1 MSQITTDLEEV
12 VFEEVP
18 HGLVSR
24 NVPPGVEVEVQDVEP
39 GDEDEGGE
47 LGLVA
52 DGDQHHEERAHQ
64 VLDDLHC
71 RHLEAEESEE
81 HEDQEDPARK
91 LQVHF
96 RFVLSQTWHLRS
108 RKTVESTI
116 TQRRWSHPSEQ
127 RLALNPG
134 LGENQEKSSDERQV
148 SEKELKVP

>member
-1 MSQITTDLEEV
+1 MLKYFTSWTKRYHHKKSTNYRESLQDIDHYVSLFSQITTDLEEV

-18 HGLVSR
+18 HGLVSG

-81 HEDQEDPARK
+81 HEDQEDPAGK

-96 RFVLSQTWHLRS
+96 RLVLSQTWHLRS

-116 TQRRWSHPSEQ
+116 TQ
-127 RLALNPG
+127 
-134 LGENQEKSSDERQV
+134 LG
-148 SEKELKVP
+148 

>member
-1 MSQITTDLEEV
+1 MSQITTNLEEV

-18 HGLVSR
+18 HGLVSG

-71 RHLEAEESEE
+71 RHLEAKEGEE

-96 RFVLSQTWHLRS
+96 RLVLPQTWHLRS

-116 TQRRWSHPSEQ
+116 TQRRKSHPSEQ

-134 LGENQEKSSDERQV
+134 LGENQEKSSDERQI
-148 SEKELKVP
+148 SEKEL

>member
-1 MSQITTDLEEV
+1 MRLFTIFSCVRPLRRLQGQEKQPSVNHQLQKESEKDDHYVSLLNQITTNLEEV

-18 HGLVSR
+18 HGLVSG

-71 RHLEAEESEE
+71 RHLEAEEREE

-96 RFVLSQTWHLRS
+96 RLVLSQTWHLRY
-108 RKTVESTI
+108 RK
-116 TQRRWSHPSEQ
+116 
-127 RLALNPG
+127 L
-134 LGENQEKSSDERQV
+134 
-148 SEKELKVP
+148 